1 MFNYI
6 PCKRLLTQSS
16 VLWGGGGVTGPSSA
30 FNLGQPR
37 SGLQQQLTHPHGHR
51 GLTPSPTRQTHG
63 HAAPPAPAGEAPPEP
78 ARRLKREQKKKKKKK
93 SLPNSGCVPDQRS
106 SPARPSGPCKCKTKL
121 KALPSPPPTPS
132 AILLLPAGMAK
143 ELAKGIC
150 M

>member
-1 MFNYI
+1 MQEAVDADFRAVGRWCNGI
-6 PCKRLLTQSS
+6 QLCL
-16 VLWGGGGVTGPSSA
+16 
-30 FNLGQPR
+30 QPR
-37 SGLQQQLTHPHGHR
+37 TTPLRASPVTLPFPWAQGAHTQPHQTDARTRSSPCSCGR
-51 GLTPSPTRQTHG
+51 GL
-63 HAAPPAPAGEAPPEP
+63 
-78 ARRLKREQKKKKKKK
+78 ARTSEIKKGAKKKKDKEKKIF
-93 SLPNSGCVPDQRS
+93 LPNSGCVPDQRS